1 MDESIVKQHAEAHGQ
16 AIVDGDINRAGSD
29 LTKDAMASAG
39 PVMKAMPQPVTAAEV
54 QSVTAEG
61 DAFVAT
67 IRYRGAEDQE
77 LVVKS
82 RWVDEGG
89 RPKIAGLALD

>member
-16 AIVDGDINRAGSD
+16 AIVDGDMNRAGSD
-29 LTKDAMASAG
+29 LTKDAMAEAG
-39 PVMKAMPQPVTAAEV
+39 PVMKALPRPVTAADV

-67 IRYRGAEDQE
+67 IRYRGTDDEG
-77 LVVKS
+77 VVVRS
-82 RWVDEGG
+82 RWIDEGG